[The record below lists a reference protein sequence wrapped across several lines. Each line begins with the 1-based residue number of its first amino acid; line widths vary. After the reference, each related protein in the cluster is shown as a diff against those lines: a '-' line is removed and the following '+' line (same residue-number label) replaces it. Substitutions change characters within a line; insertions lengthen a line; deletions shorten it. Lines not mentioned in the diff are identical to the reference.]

1 MKQGNI
7 KMTQKT
13 VDLHQKFHPHHDMGI
28 SMNSD
33 VVKKTR

>member
-1 MKQGNI
+1 MKQVNI
-7 KMTQKT
+7 KIIT
-13 VDLHQKFHPHHDMGI
+13 VDLHQKFDPNHDMAI